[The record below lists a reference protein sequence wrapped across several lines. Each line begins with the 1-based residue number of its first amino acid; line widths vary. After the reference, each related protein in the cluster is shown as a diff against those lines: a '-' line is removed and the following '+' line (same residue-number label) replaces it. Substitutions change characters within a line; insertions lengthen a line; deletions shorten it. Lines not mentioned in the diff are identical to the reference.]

1 MPRAFTIQTTL
12 VMRLPINILCGFLFF
27 YCLPVLSTQAQPIAK
42 DSQLSDSAYAD
53 ALQLYHAYLTPEPG
67 LYRGSRYVDY
77 AFRIQEGQPF
87 FGSGDIGVGTVTYNG
102 IFYDHVPMLY
112 DLVLGSVIINDPMH
126 VYKISLI
133 MDLVDSFSIAEHA
146 FIRLRDSLN
155 PSAPRNGYYERL
167 YQREGGFT
175 LLKKEKKTYIQNM
188 VVSSDNIQNYINY
201 STAYYLKKGNT
212 YYSVNS
218 KNALFNVLKDRKP
231 DVKKFIRKNNLN
243 WRQDKEDL
251 ILKVISWY
259 DTLNH

>member
-1 MPRAFTIQTTL
+1 
-12 VMRLPINILCGFLFF
+12 MRLPINILCGFLFF

-133 MDLVDSFSIAEHA
+133 MDLVDSFNIADHP